1 MKISK
6 QAKREAK
13 QLFRA
18 CMTDGLLDEGRAR
31 QVVQGVLAARSRGY
45 LATLAHFQRL
55 GKLDLDR
62 RTAKIESAG
71 PLQPELQA
79 TVQADLARAYGPGL
93 SLSFAQNPALIGGM
107 RIKVASDVYDGSVQ
121 ARLAAAVIDIAA
133 DFDAH

>member
-31 QVVQGVLAARSRGY
+31 QVVQGVLAARRRGY

-55 GKLDLDR
+55 VKLDLDR
-62 RTAKIESAG
+62 RTAKVESAG
-71 PLQPELQA
+71 PLPPELQA

-93 SLSFAQNPALIGGM
+93 ALSFAQNPALIGGM
-107 RIKVASDVYDGSVQ
+107 RIKVGSDVYDGSVQ
-121 ARLAAAVIDIAA
+121 ARLAALEES
-133 DFDAH
+133 F